1 MKLVSKLLSIFF
13 ILGLISVCLPQ
24 KVLAELNDKLKPSV
38 QSIQQKAN
46 QGEADAQFALGR
58 LYYQGAGFPQDTKQA
73 IYWLTKAAKQG
84 HVFAQY
90 KLGDLYM
97 RADGEKFSHPHK
109 QAVFWYTK
117 AAEQGF
123 VLAQYELGRIYKNGN
138 EGPPDYRQALFW
150 FTTAAEN
157 GQPDAKNERDK
168 VLKIFLANCDVN
180 IDEGCSVNISH
191 PTGISLVGTHTDR
204 VQISWNS
211 VSEADGYKVYRAT
224 SSNGTYSMLTTGGGT
239 SYSDYDVTSGT
250 TYYYKVSAY
259 NGDIESDY
267 SSIITGH
274 IITLSV
280 PTGVSASNGT
290 YSDKIKINWDLVLSS
305 SGYKVYRATSL
316 GGPYDTLAII
326 EENSYNDYAVTPGA
340 TYYYKVTAYNGP
352 SESAYSN
359 YDAGYAGALLTLSAP
374 TEVKAT
380 LSKYADRIRITWNS
394 VYGASGYKLYRSTKE
409 SGGTYSE
416 ISSVSGTS
424 YDDYSVTPY
433 TRYYYKV
440 IAYNSLT
447 ESLFSSSD
455 FGLLL
460 SVPTGVN
467 ASNGTYSNSIKITWD
482 LVSFSSGYKIYRATS
497 LGGPYSLI
505 YTSNLTTFYDQAVT
519 PGATY
524 YYKVTAYNEPSESAH
539 SIYAAGY
546 AGTLITSAPTGL
558 GTTDGTG
565 NGGCTAM
572 TSFATIV
579 STHKRA
585 TTKFDT
591 VSIDYS
597 VSYSISNAQANSD
610 GYTAKIEG
618 LLEIYDFNDYT
629 WADVAAFDED
639 ITNSNGT
646 LTGSL
651 SSNPY
656 DEALLA
662 EKMRLHIQ
670 YACIGQISASEAFS
684 NELEILH

>member
-13 ILGLISVCLPQ
+13 ILGHISVCLPQ

-168 VLKIFLANCDVN
+168 VLKMFLANCDVN

-191 PTGISLVGTHTDR
+191 PTGLSLVGTHTDR

-224 SSNGTYSMLTTGGGT
+224 SSNGTYSMLTTCGGT

-290 YSDKIKINWDLVLSS
+290 YSDKIKITWDLVLSS

-316 GGPYDTLAII
+316 GGPYDTLATI
-326 EENSYNDYAVTPGA
+326 EESSYNF
-340 TYYYKVTAYNGP
+340 
-352 SESAYSN
+352 
-359 YDAGYAGALLTLSAP
+359 
-374 TEVKAT
+374 
-380 LSKYADRIRITWNS
+380 I
-394 VYGASGYKLYRSTKE
+394 
-409 SGGTYSE
+409 
-416 ISSVSGTS
+416 
-424 YDDYSVTPY
+424 
-433 TRYYYKV
+433 
-440 IAYNSLT
+440 
-447 ESLFSSSD
+447 
-455 FGLLL
+455 
-460 SVPTGVN
+460 
-467 ASNGTYSNSIKITWD
+467 
-482 LVSFSSGYKIYRATS
+482 
-497 LGGPYSLI
+497 
-505 YTSNLTTFYDQAVT
+505 
-519 PGATY
+519 
-524 YYKVTAYNEPSESAH
+524 
-539 SIYAAGY
+539 
-546 AGTLITSAPTGL
+546 
-558 GTTDGTG
+558 
-565 NGGCTAM
+565 
-572 TSFATIV
+572 
-579 STHKRA
+579 
-585 TTKFDT
+585 
-591 VSIDYS
+591 
-597 VSYSISNAQANSD
+597 
-610 GYTAKIEG
+610 
-618 LLEIYDFNDYT
+618 
-629 WADVAAFDED
+629 
-639 ITNSNGT
+639 
-646 LTGSL
+646 
-651 SSNPY
+651 
-656 DEALLA
+656 
-662 EKMRLHIQ
+662 
-670 YACIGQISASEAFS
+670 
-684 NELEILH
+684 